1 MLHIVATGAIEG
13 EVTPRSR
20 VTLGVAVG
28 AAVILVG
35 AVLATRPGIAP
46 AIERTRPWIW
56 DWWRT
61 GRLFGAEPT

>member
-1 MLHIVATGAIEG
+1 MLHIVATGTIEG
-13 EVTPRSR
+13 EVPPRSR

-46 AIERTRPWIW
+46 AIERTRP
-56 DWWRT
+56 
-61 GRLFGAEPT
+61 